1 MASIALRRCLSLLAG
16 TTLGLLWGADRLEET
31 RPQQKDK
38 FLSFEGEW
46 NTGVVLLCLPCLFL
60 IEPIAVV
67 SMGGADL
74 GTT

>member
-16 TTLGLLWGADRLEET
+16 TTLGLLWGADRS
-31 RPQQKDK
+31 
-38 FLSFEGEW
+38 LSFEGEW

-74 GTT
+74 GTTLKCVSVD